1 MNAWTRRAL
10 GIVVLLCLGGLAVV
24 GGVYRV
30 LWMRYEQGLAQF
42 ESRSERIDGVIL
54 AGPAIEKRMTQAR
67 DMVAP
72 MLQANGP
79 NAENDIQQKLRE
91 IIASSGATLVSSQ
104 AALEPVAEGKY
115 VQRYKLTAT
124 VTGEWG
130 KLVRLMERLQTHA
143 PPFWIQSV
151 SILREG
157 LPTGAQNARLTV
169 QLEAPLAPAG
179 SKP

>member
-1 MNAWTRRAL
+1 MNPWTRRAL
-10 GIVVLLCLGGLAVV
+10 GIVVLLCFGALVV
-24 GGVYRV
+24 AAGVYHV

-54 AGPAIEKRMTQAR
+54 AGAAIEKRMAQVR
-67 DMVAP
+67 DMVVP
-72 MLQANGP
+72 MLHANGP
-79 NAENDIQQKLRE
+79 NAENEIQQKLRE
-91 IIASSGATLVSSQ
+91 IISSSGATLVSSQ
-104 AALEPVAEGKY
+104 AALEPVAEGKKI
-115 VQRYKLTAT
+115 QRYKLTAT

-130 KLVRLMERLQTHA
+130 KLVRLMEKLQTHA

-157 LPTGAQNARLTV
+157 LPAGAQNARLTV
-169 QLEAPLAPAG
+169 QLEAPLAPGG